1 MKTFLN
7 ITLFVLFEG
16 TFIHS
21 NSFSWIFMT
30 DTHGFM
36 RNRFRKNVFDS
47 LVQHMDNFIILRYL
61 NALYHEKSLFGFL
74 IRLVFVSSERQT
86 SRSRFWFWVVHILH
100 YCLNLNTKKIEKRKK
115 KIVSY
120 IRWIMNEMVQ
130 TKLRY

>member
-1 MKTFLN
+1 MKIFLN

-21 NSFSWIFMT
+21 NAFSWIFMT

-86 SRSRFWFWVVHILH
+86 
-100 YCLNLNTKKIEKRKK
+100 
-115 KIVSY
+115 
-120 IRWIMNEMVQ
+120 
-130 TKLRY
+130 